1 MKVMDGK
8 HIDGSTFKVE
18 VECIAKPEVPPS
30 TDSSFRYFLRMKLNK
45 PSLQNVAEFP
55 ALISKLLQAHVTKAK
70 DFAAKA
76 ADPDDDDDDS
86 TEEEEA
92 RVPGHRSLNLL
103 ELARLESSRAGGESD
118 DDEESPPPPAILD
131 TAGDMEPQLGPLD
144 PLEAIEEDA
153 PSGGPDPKALL
164 PSAGQSSLHLVPG
177 PISPALPYHL
187 PGFVDSARPS
197 SGHPSSVRSIPILPS
212 DPVKPW
218 QALTSP
224 RASAAQPGKARRASF
239 QLAEGEGVG
248 DPGHSPSHAL
258 HKDGHEL
265 LVLEKKQPLM
275 QGGDGGS
282 DAGESQSSG
291 SHASEEAGLKPATEE
306 EADQLGD
313 FKVSVRF

>member
-1 MKVMDGK
+1 MKVLDGK

-30 TDSSFRYFLRMKLNK
+30 TDSSFRYFLRMKLSK
-45 PSLQNVAEFP
+45 PSLGNVAEFP
-55 ALISKLLQAHVTKAK
+55 ALISKLLQTHVTNVK

-76 ADPDDDDDDS
+76 ADPDDDDS

-103 ELARLESSRAGGESD
+103 ELARLESSRAGGQSD
-118 DDEESPPPPAILD
+118 DDEESPPSPAILD
-131 TAGDMEPQLGPLD
+131 TAGDIEPQLGPLD

-153 PSGGPDPKALL
+153 PSGGTDPKMML
-164 PSAGQSSLHLVPG
+164 PSAGQSSLYLVAG
-177 PISPALPYHL
+177 SISPVLPHHL
-187 PGFVDSARPS
+187 PAFVDSARLS
-197 SGHPSSVRSIPILPS
+197 SGHPSAGRSIPHLPS

-248 DPGHSPSHAL
+248 DPGHAPSHTL

-265 LVLEKKQPLM
+265 LVLEKKKPPM

-291 SHASEEAGLKPATEE
+291 SHASEEAGLKPAAEE

-313 FKVSVRF
+313 FKVSVCI